1 MHLLSAGYLNLSVFG
16 PTTAII
22 NGTLGSWVFDQ
33 SELKNKEK
41 GDGFWNA
48 EEERFLLG
56 DFNYLVEF
64 LVGNSGRSSEIEVSI
79 NEE

>member
-1 MHLLSAGYLNLSVFG
+1 LSVFG

-22 NGTLGSWVFDQ
+22 NGTLGKWSLDQ

-41 GDGFWNA
+41 CDGFWNT
-48 EEERFLLG
+48 EDEKFLLG

-79 NEE
+79 NED